1 MICGGGNAGHALAVA
16 ASSGFDG
23 HIDWL
28 VGSEERADLLRSGA
42 AKAGVQATGAVTGRA
57 ERLRTI
63 SSDPS
68 ELIPNADIV
77 MVVVPAFVHAVVLA
91 RIEPYVGEGL
101 AVGILPTRGG
111 VEFEASNL
119 LRGTRGTFFG
129 LQTLPWSAR
138 VVTPGEAVHIG
149 ALKASVVFAA
159 LPAGD
164 QPELARRLTTMLG
177 TRFVPAEGFLTLTL
191 GNPGQF
197 IHPGLMYG
205 HYRSWQGE
213 EYGDDTIP
221 MFYAGATDEMGEI
234 VATLSREAIEVAH
247 AIDRERPGAVDLRS
261 VVPVHDWL
269 RSSYAH
275 VTADMSTVATC
286 FRTGPIQAR
295 KAPVTEIAP
304 GRFVPNF
311 DYRYLTEDVPYG
323 LVITRGL
330 AELAGV
336 PTPTIDEVIEWAQA
350 AMGRSYLVGGTL
362 SGADA
367 KDVPIPQNYGI
378 SELAALFEWYDEA
391 SAPSTRL
398 VN

>member
-1 MICGGGNAGHALAVA
+1 
-16 ASSGFDG
+16 
-23 HIDWL
+23 
-28 VGSEERADLLRSGA
+28 
-42 AKAGVQATGAVTGRA
+42 
-57 ERLRTI
+57 
-63 SSDPS
+63 
-68 ELIPNADIV
+68 
-77 MVVVPAFVHAVVLA
+77 
-91 RIEPYVGEGL
+91 
-101 AVGILPTRGG
+101 
-111 VEFEASNL
+111 
-119 LRGTRGTFFG
+119 
-129 LQTLPWSAR
+129 
-138 VVTPGEAVHIG
+138 
-149 ALKASVVFAA
+149 
-159 LPAGD
+159 
-164 QPELARRLTTMLG
+164 
-177 TRFVPAEGFLTLTL
+177 
-191 GNPGQF
+191 
-197 IHPGLMYG
+197 MYG